1 LVVPAVATGL
11 AATTVFVAGS
21 FGLNFLFFFMEQANS
36 AENTLDIGVTN
47 YIKISTACN
56 PVENKHLKG
65 GEGGK
70 EIPNM

>member
-1 LVVPAVATGL
+1 
-11 AATTVFVAGS
+11 
-21 FGLNFLFFFMEQANS
+21 MEQANS
-36 AENTLDIGVTN
+36 AENTLDNEVTN